1 MNLFELTCILGILY
15 FTLTCPLVSAD
26 SVPGLSDQQ
35 DKPVYRTHTALA
47 DSVPGL
53 SDQHDKPADRTH
65 VALDF
70 AKRVFHGLGDTDGN
84 VSQTASQFQAEFD
97 ELSAETGH
105 TLGDMLT
112 SIFVMRVADL
122 SATLDHTLTMQSVVH
137 ELVTAHEPAPPPV

>member
-26 SVPGLSDQQ
+26 SVPGLS
-35 DKPVYRTHTALA
+35 H
-47 DSVPGL
+47 
-53 SDQHDKPADRTH
+53 QHDKPVDRTH

-137 ELVTAHEPAPPPV
+137 ELVTAHQPAPPPV